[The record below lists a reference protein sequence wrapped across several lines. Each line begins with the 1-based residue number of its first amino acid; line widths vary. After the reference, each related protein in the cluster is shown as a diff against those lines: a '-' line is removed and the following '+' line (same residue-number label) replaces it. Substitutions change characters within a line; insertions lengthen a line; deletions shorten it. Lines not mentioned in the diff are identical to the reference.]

1 MIESVC
7 FLFGAV
13 VAFVALWKTDDTNA
27 QIAVTPLAL
36 VALFLFV
43 PAPWRLASGLG
54 LLAGL
59 PAYVAFFLYQRGQRA
74 PMPDYTSV
82 DGPAPVTR
90 SDGPTGYVQTAMLPT
105 PSTPDGPYYI
115 PGTPHKKALSADGTA
130 GEPMRFG
137 GQVRTREGQP
147 IRGAAIEIWH
157 ADGNGDYDNE
167 RYNCRGHQY
176 TDGEGAF
183 AFETVRPFGYGRRT
197 WSMAGLVDYRS
208 AHLHVKI
215 RRDGETFTSQLWFPD
230 DDERNPTDV
239 AYARFRKTN
248 VLALDRE
255 AGCLVSRFDFVL

>member
-1 MIESVC
+1 MIETLC
-7 FLFGAV
+7 FLVGAV

-27 QIAVTPLAL
+27 QIAVPPILG
-36 VALFLFV
+36 VALFLLV
-43 PAPWRLASGLG
+43 PEPWRLASGLG

-59 PAYVAFFLYQRGQRA
+59 PAYVVFFLYQRGQRV
-74 PMPDYTSV
+74 PMPDYTAV
-82 DGPAPVTR
+82 DAPAPATPSEGPVGSTR
-90 SDGPTGYVQTAMLPT
+90 KAMHRT

-115 PGTPHKKALSADGTA
+115 PGTPHKQLLAADGTA
-130 GEPMRFG
+130 GEPMRFVG
-137 GQVRTREGQP
+137 HVRTRGGEP

-167 RYNCRGHQY
+167 HYNCRGHQY
-176 TDGEGAF
+176 TDEAGAF
-183 AFETVRPFGYGRRT
+183 AFETVRPFGYGRRS
-197 WSMAGLVDYRS
+197 WSMAGVVDYRS

-239 AYARFRKTN
+239 AYARFQETN

-255 AGCLVSRFDFVL
+255 AGRLVARFDFVL